1 MTASPK
7 TFTRSSERK
16 SARRRNLQVAPPA
29 ATQFPGPELPA
40 SLKALQDFQQAT
52 SALALGLV
60 ALTLGIYGWTVYI
73 PQRWTQE
80 YEKLERLQQAERQLT
95 ANTQALKS
103 QLALQ
108 AERPD
113 SGLVKVAPQQN
124 IFLPA
129 AAVSAAPSAKQV
141 PQAPLPAVRQPL
153 SY

>member
-7 TFTRSSERK
+7 TFTRSSARK
-16 SARRRNLQVAPPA
+16 SPRRRNLQVAPPA

-40 SLKALQDFQQAT
+40 SLKALQDFQRAT
-52 SALALGLV
+52 SALALTLV
-60 ALTLGIYGWTVYI
+60 ALTLGIYGWTVHI
-73 PQRWTQE
+73 PQNWTRE
-80 YEKLERLQQAERQLT
+80 YEKLERLQQAERQLI
-95 ANTQALKS
+95 ANTQAIKH

-108 AERPD
+108 AEKPD

-129 AAVSAAPSAKQV
+129 ASVAAAPSAKTA
-141 PQAPLPAVRQPL
+141 PPAPLPVVRQPL